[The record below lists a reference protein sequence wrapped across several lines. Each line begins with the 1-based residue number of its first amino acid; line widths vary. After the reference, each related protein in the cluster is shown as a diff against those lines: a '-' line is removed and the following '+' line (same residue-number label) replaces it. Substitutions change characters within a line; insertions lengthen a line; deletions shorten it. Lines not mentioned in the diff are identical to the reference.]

1 MEAATKAKEREL
13 SGDKAQRIV
22 DAMRDSVA
30 RRGAAGSTFEHVARE
45 AGVSRGLLHY
55 YFGTKEQLLV
65 EVVRRDTE
73 LRVERLDERL
83 APAKSVDGVIE
94 ALVASLTDVIE
105 NEPGFFLLLF
115 ELFSAGRRNPDIQKE
130 VGQLFER
137 TRSHVADVL
146 RSKEEEGVLS
156 LRFAAEDVV
165 SYLFA
170 LGDGVALQVLSD
182 SSRDSSGTFAVGV
195 ASARY
200 LLGSE

>member
-1 MEAATKAKEREL
+1 MEAATKANEREL

-94 ALVASLTDVIE
+94 ALVASLTDMIE

>member
-1 MEAATKAKEREL
+1 MKEREL

-22 DAMRDSVA
+22 DAMRESVA

-55 YFGTKEQLLV
+55 YFGTKERLLV

-83 APAKSVDGVIE
+83 AGAKSVDDVIE
-94 ALVASLTDVIE
+94 ALVASLNDMIE
-105 NEPGFFLLLF
+105 NEPGFFFLLF
-115 ELFSAGRRNPDIQKE
+115 ELFSAGRRNPDIEKE

-137 TRSHVADVL
+137 TRSHVAEVL
-146 RSKEEEGVLS
+146 NSKQEEGVVS
-156 LRFAAEDVV
+156 LRFPVEDVV

-182 SSRDSSGTFAVGV
+182 KSRDSTGTFAVGV
-195 ASARY
+195 ATARY
-200 LLGSE
+200 LFGAE